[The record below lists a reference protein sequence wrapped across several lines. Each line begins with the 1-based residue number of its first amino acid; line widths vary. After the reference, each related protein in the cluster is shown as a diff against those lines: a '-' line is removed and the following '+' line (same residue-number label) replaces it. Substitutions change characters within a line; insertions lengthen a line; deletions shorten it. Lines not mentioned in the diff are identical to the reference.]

1 MKRAFVGVVLAFVAV
16 MADAQITVGKWQDLQ
31 PYIAAQTTKLNTHT
45 DQLAALQAELAALK
59 TRVNVVENSYNIALY
74 YALGHL
80 CYANAMQATWVGA
93 LTGLK
98 PFPLAGLTCPPEG
111 ERIYIPAFIGGQSS
125 VLKPP
130 QQ

>member
-1 MKRAFVGVVLAFVAV
+1 VIDMRALMLAAALVALP
-16 MADAQITVGKWQDLQ
+16 A
-31 PYIAAQTTKLNTHT
+31 AAQTPTVVGEIN
-45 DQLAALQAELAALK
+45 ALKAEVATLK
-59 TRVNVVENSYNIALY
+59 TRVNVLENSYNIALY

-80 CYANAMQATWVGA
+80 CYANSMQATWVGA

-111 ERIYIPAFIGGQSS
+111 ERIYIPGFIGGQAA

-130 QQ
+130 PQ